1 MGKENRHSVRQALC
15 RFCSPWNIFK
25 GAVFFRLKVVGIF
38 LGELRAQPPDAAVE
52 VALHQRL
59 KGGKITPLNGGNDV
73 LVVGDHLV
81 QPAAGHGVQHPETAV
96 IGVGVL

>member
-25 GAVFFRLKVVGIF
+25 GALFFRLEVVGIF
-38 LGELRAQPPDAAVE
+38 PGELRAQPPDAAVE

-59 KGGKITPLNGGNDV
+59 KGGKITPLV
-73 LVVGDHLV
+73 MVSSIRKRL
-81 QPAAGHGVQHPETAV
+81 
-96 IGVGVL
+96 